1 MASALSFLGGACGT
15 TVYCD
20 VGKVDCA
27 RLFSCAFCDERLM
40 ERALLVDTAKLL
52 AKNCPAG
59 AKIPGW
65 RSVGDALKFLDIKI
79 GQLPDDDAARLE
91 GFLGDAGCMRDAADA
106 IQQPGVPSPE
116 PLAAFR
122 ADSPF
127 SV

>member
-1 MASALSFLGGACGT
+1 
-15 TVYCD
+15 
-20 VGKVDCA
+20 VDCA

-65 RSVGDALKFLDIKI
+65 RSVGDALEFLDIKI
-79 GQLPDDDAARLE
+79 GQLLHDDAARLD
-91 GFLGDAGCMRDAADA
+91 GFLGDAGCMRDAAGA
-106 IQQPGVPSPE
+106 TQQPEVPSQE